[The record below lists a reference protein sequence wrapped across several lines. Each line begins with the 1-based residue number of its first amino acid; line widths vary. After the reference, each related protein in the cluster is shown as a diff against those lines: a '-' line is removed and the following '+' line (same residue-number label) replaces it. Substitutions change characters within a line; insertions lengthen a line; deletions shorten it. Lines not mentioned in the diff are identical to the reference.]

1 MNLVE
6 LKKTWTK
13 QQLWAMSRDGIIEDA
28 AEAVG
33 CGKFFDKQD
42 EILHNK
48 TRWTV
53 VKAGRNTAKS
63 YNAAFIIYCLLW
75 FGGLYDYEMHITVAG
90 PTAEATRGIFEKMFD
105 KDQIPIYSLGDEF
118 DGMKIVKENWL
129 TNIHKKKIR
138 FANGSWI
145 KAGSCDDPAMNDLSS
160 DWHDLIIIDEFGNVP
175 YKSLAISTAQGSLNR
190 PKPLNLLWL
199 VGTPDRKGSLGR
211 EFTRQYDLGQD
222 DEVKHITS
230 WHIRG
235 RENPYRDRVSSEVG
249 KEGCLIEDL
258 EREEDGLDSPAGGR
272 LFKDFTMDQVISR
285 PFDPSKPYIAGVDV
299 GFRKPVAEF
308 MNVFVVEGDP
318 IPYVHVFEEI
328 APKDIKIERL
338 IEQLEKT
345 VRVTCKGMQPVVM
358 GVDKA
363 GDNVKTNDVDT
374 DFEAILKKFPQAE
387 KNTGGWA
394 VDKWNQVKLL
404 QRLIEENHL
413 TVDPSCEKLVDSLK
427 HAGPNV
433 DAKLQRVGPG
443 WKKEKNLDD
452 PLDAL
457 AYALINY
464 GLTADLILEMG
475 SEGIS
480 NENAI
485 KFAEGIGW
493 GV

>member
-138 FANGSWI
+138 FA
-145 KAGSCDDPAMNDLSS
+145 K
-160 DWHDLIIIDEFGNVP
+160 
-175 YKSLAISTAQGSLNR
+175 GSLNR